1 MSVHREQLVMEWSSV
16 ALYVNVWAVGIVEV
30 VVVEVVV
37 VAIVVVAIVVVV
49 TVVVVVCVQGHH
61 TIISWK
67 SFHTLGG

>member
-16 ALYVNVWAVGIVEV
+16 ALYVNVWAVGIVDVEV

-37 VAIVVVAIVVVV
+37 VVIVVVV
-49 TVVVVVCVQGHH
+49 IVVVVVCVQGHH